1 MKLVYKADDG
11 TEFGTEEEC
20 KAYES
25 NSKLR
30 KFLNERI
37 GVFTDINISDV
48 EFLIQK
54 HIDELVRIVKGDS
67 TASTS
72 DDGWVSNEG
81 RNAMGY
87 PAPLTQYTSIEVKFR
102 DGSSDT
108 GLPCVWNAAWRSTD
122 NDPLDIIAYR
132 IVK

>member
-54 HIDELVRIVKGDS
+54 HIDELVRIVKGD
-67 TASTS
+67 AVTS
-72 DDGWVSNEG
+72 D
-81 RNAMGY
+81 
-87 PAPLTQYTSIEVKFR
+87 
-102 DGSSDT
+102 
-108 GLPCVWNAAWRSTD
+108 AWR
-122 NDPLDIIAYR
+122 
-132 IVK
+132 

>member
-11 TEFGTEEEC
+11 TEFGTEAEC
-20 KAYES
+20 KAHES

-54 HIDELVRIVKGDS
+54 HIDEIVRIVRGG
-67 TASTS
+67 TVVTS
-72 DDGWVSNEG
+72 EAWISNEG
-81 RNAMGY
+81 NSSSHHPESLTPETEIEIKLRNGTTQQA
-87 PAPLTQYTSIEVKFR
+87 PAKCWTLGWK
-102 DGSSDT
+102 
-108 GLPCVWNAAWRSTD
+108 STD
-122 NDPLDIIAYR
+122 NDQWDIIAYR